1 MAASEG
7 AQVAVFAEEASP
19 VAVGSVAEAS
29 PAVDS
34 AVVVLPVAD
43 SAVVSTED
51 FMDSMD
57 SVEASAIILPLAA
70 DLADFGLAS
79 AGAGLRGVGPR
90 GVGLRGLLTTAT
102 IPMDTDTI
110 IPILTTATDMDMAR
124 LLTGARLRL

>member
-1 MAASEG
+1 MEAVMAASEG
-7 AQVAVFAEEASP
+7 AQ
-19 VAVGSVAEAS
+19 
-29 PAVDS
+29 
-34 AVVVLPVAD
+34 VVVLPVAD

-79 AGAGLRGVGPR
+79 AGAGLRGVGAR
-90 GVGLRGLLTTAT
+90 GVGLRGLLTTST

-124 LLTGARLRL
+124 LLTGARFRL

>member
-57 SVEASAIILPLAA
+57 SVQASAIILPLAA
-70 DLADFGLAS
+70 DLADSGLAS

-90 GVGLRGLLTTAT
+90 GVGLRGLLITAT

-110 IPILTTATDMDMAR
+110 IPILTTTTDMDMAR